1 MYCIYYYILHYI
13 IYYTILYYVIYDT
26 TMPIP
31 VLFRD
36 LKGNLLLSI

>member
-13 IYYTILYYVIYDT
+13 IYYVIYDT